1 VNVPRYLATVRR
13 DPDARQFV
21 IGAPDFP
28 EIDERCERL
37 AEVDRLARAAI
48 HAAVGRRRSEG
59 SEPPPPTPKKRLEAR
74 PEYRN
79 CFLLS
84 VDADGPSS

>member
-1 VNVPRYLATVRR
+1 MPRYLATIRR
-13 DPDARQFV
+13 DPQAGEFV

-37 AEVDRLARAAI
+37 SDVDVLARAAI
-48 HAAVGRRRSEG
+48 HAALGRCRREG
-59 SEPPPPTPKKRLEAR
+59 ADPPPPTPKKRLEAR

-79 CFLLS
+79 CFLLTIDWEAPRS
-84 VDADGPSS
+84 